1 MKRSSLIPR
10 PLRFAAGVAA
20 ALVCGLV
27 ADAHEDS
34 AVMLSEFIYTEAPYP
49 SCHAS
54 TLADLSD
61 GTLAAAWFGG
71 THERHPDVG
80 IWFARKVNGI
90 WETPVEVANGVQA
103 DGSRFP
109 TWNPVLFQAPDGPL
123 FLFYKVGP
131 NPREWWGMFIQSMD
145 AGTTWSDA
153 ERLPDGIL
161 GPIKNKP
168 VVLADGSWLSGSSE
182 ESLETGWHLHFE
194 RSTDKGKTWE
204 KIGPVDEG
212 VGLDAIQ
219 PSILIHD
226 DQTLQVL
233 CRTKQGSV
241 GMSWSYDNG
250 ETWTDVSA
258 TELPNPNS
266 GTDAVTL
273 QDGRHLIVY
282 NHSAHWP
289 HRSGKGYRYPLN
301 VAISDDGIDWKMV
314 EVLETEPL
322 KAGYAY
328 PAVIQAA
335 DGTIH
340 ISYTWDRKRIKH
352 VALDPSHL

>member
-1 MKRSSLIPR
+1 
-10 PLRFAAGVAA
+10 
-20 ALVCGLV
+20 
-27 ADAHEDS
+27 
-34 AVMLSEFIYTEAPYP
+34 MLSEFIYTEAPYP

-54 TLADLSD
+54 TLADLAD

-80 IWFARKVNGI
+80 IWFARKLDGV
-90 WETPVEVANGVQA
+90 WETPVEVANGVQD

-131 NPREWWGMFIQSMD
+131 NPREWWGMVIQSVD
-145 AGTTWSDA
+145 GGKTWSDA

-168 VVLADGSWLSGSSE
+168 VVLADGTWLSGSSE

-226 DQTLQVL
+226 DKTLQVL

-301 VAISDDGIDWKMV
+301 VAISEDGIDWKMV

-335 DGTIH
+335 DGTVH